1 MQRISPFLVLAAS
14 VFPFPLWAQQAATA
28 DTAVATAQVAA
39 RSWLTLVDEVR
50 YGESWDSAATVF
62 RNAVTKPV
70 WENAVLQ
77 TRGPLEPFGARKL
90 LSATF
95 RRHLPNAPPGE
106 YVVLLY
112 ETRVSGNR
120 TVVET
125 VTPMREAGGRWR
137 VSGYY
142 VRLR

>member
-1 MQRISPFLVLAAS
+1 VLAAS
-14 VFPFPLWAQQAATA
+14 VLSPLWAQEEATA
-28 DTAVATAQVAA
+28 DTAVATAQIAA
-39 RSWLTLVDEVR
+39 RSWLTLVDQVR
-50 YGESWDSAATVF
+50 HGESWDSAATIF

-77 TRGPLEPFGARKL
+77 ARGPFEPFGARKL

-95 RRHLPNAPPGE
+95 LRQLPNAPPGE
-106 YVVLLY
+106 YVVLVY
-112 ETRVSGNR
+112 ETRIGGNR

-125 VTPMREAGGRWR
+125 VTPMREPGGRWR

-142 VRLR
+142 VRPR

>member
-1 MQRISPFLVLAAS
+1 MQRLSPFLTLVALL
-14 VFPFPLWAQQAATA
+14 FPCLLRAQQATPA
-28 DTAVATAQVAA
+28 DSAVAAAQVAA
-39 RSWLTLVDEVR
+39 RSWLFLVDHVR
-50 YGESWDSAATVF
+50 YGESWDSAATIF

-77 TRGPLEPFGARKL
+77 ARGPLEPFGARKL
-90 LSATF
+90 LTAAF

-112 ETRVSGNR
+112 ETKVGGNR

-125 VTPMREAGGRWR
+125 VTPMKESDERWR
-137 VSGYY
+137 VSGYF
-142 VRLR
+142 VRPQ